1 MLESLVMPRDHAS
14 RRQIQDSSADR
25 IPATAPALLAWY
37 DRHRRELPWRAKPD
51 ERPDPYRV
59 WLSEIMLQ
67 QTTVATVG
75 PYYARF
81 LERWPT
87 VGALAAAEL
96 DEVLHA
102 WQGLGYYARAR
113 NLHRCAKAVAAEH
126 GGRFP
131 ASEEGLLTLP
141 GIGGY
146 TAAAVAAIAF
156 GAKATPVDGNIERV
170 VARLFAIETPLPAA
184 KPELKRLAS
193 QLTPETR
200 AGDFAQSLMD
210 LGATIC
216 RPKAP
221 LCLACP
227 LTQYCAARAQG
238 IAETLP
244 RRSPKRVRPQKHG
257 VVFWIRRPDGAVL
270 LRRRAEDGLL
280 GGLMEFPS
288 TGWREAAWS
297 VAAAIKSAPV
307 KADWRALPG
316 LVRHGFTH
324 FDIDLTLLV
333 GEVPVRTRLE
343 GLWCR
348 PEDFGGQALPT
359 LMKKVARHALAA
371 LDEGALARAKPRK
384 VAKKKASS

>member
-1 MLESLVMPRDHAS
+1 MPRDHAPS
-14 RRQIQDSSADR
+14 RSAADAGDARTRQ
-25 IPATAPALLAWY
+25 TAPALLAWY
-37 DRHRRELPWRAKPD
+37 DRHRRDLPWRARPG
-51 ERPDPYRV
+51 ERPDPYHV

-81 LERWPT
+81 LQRWPT
-87 VGALAAAEL
+87 VAALAAADL
-96 DEVLHA
+96 DAVLHA

-113 NLHRCAKAVAAEH
+113 NLHRCAKAVAGEH

-131 ASEEGLLTLP
+131 ETEEGLLTLP

-170 VARLFAIETPLPAA
+170 VARLFALETPLPAS
-184 KPELKRLAS
+184 KPELRRLAGL
-193 QLTPETR
+193 LTPETR
-200 AGDFAQSLMD
+200 AGDFAQAMMD
-210 LGATIC
+210 LGATLC

-227 LTQYCAARAQG
+227 LTAFCAARAAG

-244 RRSPKRVRPQKHG
+244 RRSPKRARPQKHG
-257 VVFWIRRPDGAVL
+257 VVFWIRCPDGAVL
-270 LRRRAEDGLL
+270 LRRRAEEGLL

-288 TGWREAAWS
+288 TDWREESWS
-297 VAAAIKSAPV
+297 VSAAIKAAPV
-307 KADWRALPG
+307 KADWQALPG
-316 LVRHGFTH
+316 VVEHGFTH
-324 FDIDLTLLV
+324 FDIDLTLLT
-333 GEVPVRTRLE
+333 GEVPARTKLE
-343 GLWCR
+343 GVWVK
-348 PEDFGGQALPT
+348 PEDFAGQALPT

-371 LDEGALARAKPRK
+371 LQDAPAAPPETGRR
-384 VAKKKASS
+384 KKKASS

>member
-1 MLESLVMPRDHAS
+1 
-14 RRQIQDSSADR
+14 
-25 IPATAPALLAWY
+25 
-37 DRHRRELPWRAKPD
+37 
-51 ERPDPYRV
+51 
-59 WLSEIMLQ
+59 
-67 QTTVATVG
+67 VG

-87 VGALAAAEL
+87 VEALAAADL

-113 NLHRCAKAVAAEH
+113 NLHRCAKAVAADH

-131 ASEEGLLTLP
+131 PSEEGLLSLP

-146 TAAAVAAIAF
+146 TSAAVAAIAF

-170 VARLFAIETPLPAA
+170 VARLFAVETPLPSA

-193 QLTPETR
+193 QLTPEAR
-200 AGDFAQSLMD
+200 AGDFAQAMMD

-227 LTQYCAARAQG
+227 LTPYCAAREQG

-244 RRSPKRVRPQKHG
+244 RRSPKRARPQKHG
-257 VVFWIRRPDGAVL
+257 VVFWIRRHDGAVL
-270 LRRRAEDGLL
+270 LRRRAENGLL

-288 TGWREAAWS
+288 TAWREDIWS
-297 VAAAIKSAPV
+297 AAAAIRSAPT
-307 KADWRALPG
+307 KAEWRSVPG
-316 LVRHGFTH
+316 VVRHGFTH
-324 FDIDLTLLV
+324 FDIDLQILAGV
-333 GEVPVRTRLE
+333 VPARTRLE
-343 GLWCR
+343 GVWVQ
-348 PEDFGGQALPT
+348 PEEFAGQALPT

-371 LDEGALARAKPRK
+371 LQAEPPAFVGARLRRR
-384 VAKKKASS
+384 KKASS

>member
-1 MLESLVMPRDHAS
+1 MPRDHAPA
-14 RRQIQDSSADR
+14 RQIRDPKTER
-25 IPATAPALLAWY
+25 IPTTAPALLAWY
-37 DRHRRELPWRAKPD
+37 DRHRRELPWRAKPG
-51 ERPDPYRV
+51 EKADPYRV

-87 VGALAAAEL
+87 VEALAAAGL

-193 QLTPETR
+193 QLTPESR
-200 AGDFAQSLMD
+200 AGDFAQAMMD

-227 LTQYCAARAQG
+227 LTQFCAARAQG

-244 RRSPKRVRPQKHG
+244 RRSPKRARPQRHG
-257 VVFWIRRPDGAVL
+257 VVFWIRRGDGAVL
-270 LRRRAEDGLL
+270 LRRRAEEGLL

-288 TGWREAAWS
+288 TGWRETLWSAREAIEAAP
-297 VAAAIKSAPV
+297 AR
-307 KADWRALPG
+307 ADWRALPG
-316 LVRHGFTH
+316 VVEHGFTH

-333 GEVPVRTRLE
+333 GEVPARTKIE
-343 GLWCR
+343 GLWVR

-371 LDEGALARAKPRK
+371 LDDDASAPKKPGRAG
-384 VAKKKASS
+384 KKKASS

>member
-1 MLESLVMPRDHAS
+1 MPRDHAS
-14 RRQIQDSSADR
+14 ARPSQDPSAER
-25 IPATAPALLAWY
+25 LVATAPALLAWY
-37 DRHRRELPWRAKPD
+37 DRHRRELPWRARAG
-51 ERPDPYRV
+51 ETPDPYRV
-59 WLSEIMLQ
+59 WLSEVMLQ
-67 QTTVATVG
+67 QTTVVTVG

-87 VGALAAAEL
+87 VEALAAAEL

-113 NLHRCAKAVAAEH
+113 NLHRCAKAVAALH

-131 ASEEGLLTLP
+131 SSEEGLLTLP

-170 VARLFAIETPLPAA
+170 VARLFAVETPLPAA
-184 KPELKRLAS
+184 KPELKRLAA

-200 AGDFAQSLMD
+200 AGDFAQAMMD
-210 LGATIC
+210 LGATVC

-221 LCLACP
+221 LCLTCP
-227 LTQYCAARAQG
+227 LTRLCAARAQG

-244 RRSPKRVRPQKHG
+244 RRSPRRARPKKHG

-270 LRRRAEDGLL
+270 MQRRAEEGLL

-297 VAAAIKSAPV
+297 AKEAIKSQPV
-307 KADWRALPG
+307 PAEWRALPG
-316 LVRHGFTH
+316 VVEHGFTH
-324 FDIDLTLLV
+324 FDIDLTLLA
-333 GEVPVRTRLE
+333 GEVPARTKLD
-343 GLWCR
+343 GVWVR
-348 PEDFGGQALPT
+348 PEDFGSQALPT

-371 LDEGALARAKPRK
+371 LVGEGAAPVKARKTAK
-384 VAKKKASS
+384 KKKASP

>member
-1 MLESLVMPRDHAS
+1 
-14 RRQIQDSSADR
+14 
-25 IPATAPALLAWY
+25 
-37 DRHRRELPWRAKPD
+37 
-51 ERPDPYRV
+51 
-59 WLSEIMLQ
+59 MLQ

-87 VGALAAAEL
+87 VEALAEAEL

-113 NLHRCAKAVAAEH
+113 NLHRCAKAVAADH
-126 GGRFP
+126 GGQFP
-131 ASEEGLLTLP
+131 PSEEGLLSLP

-156 GAKATPVDGNIERV
+156 GIKATPVDGNIERV

-184 KPELKRLAS
+184 KPELRRLAS
-193 QLTPETR
+193 QLTPEAR
-200 AGDFAQSLMD
+200 AGDFAQGLMD
-210 LGATIC
+210 LGAAIC

-221 LCLACP
+221 LCVACP
-227 LTQYCAARAQG
+227 LTPYCAARAQG

-244 RRSPKRVRPQKHG
+244 RRSPKRARPQRHG
-257 VVFWIRRPDGAVL
+257 MVFWIRRPDGAVL

-288 TGWREAAWS
+288 TDWREEIWS
-297 VAAAIKSAPV
+297 PAAAIKSAPANV
-307 KADWRALPG
+307 EWRALPG
-316 LVRHGFTH
+316 VVRHGFTH
-324 FDIDLTLLV
+324 FDIDLQILAGV
-333 GEVPVRTRLE
+333 VPAPARLE
-343 GLWCR
+343 GIWVR
-348 PEDFGGQALPT
+348 PEEFAGQALPT

-371 LDEGALARAKPRK
+371 LQADPPAFVGPCLRRR
-384 VAKKKASS
+384 KKASS

>member
-1 MLESLVMPRDHAS
+1 MPRDHAS
-14 RRQIQDSSADR
+14 ARPSQDPSAER
-25 IPATAPALLAWY
+25 LVATAPALLAWY
-37 DRHRRELPWRAKPD
+37 DRHRRELPWRA
-51 ERPDPYRV
+51 RPGETPHPYRV
-59 WLSEIMLQ
+59 WLSEVMLQ
-67 QTTVATVG
+67 QTTVVTVG

-87 VGALAAAEL
+87 VEALAAAGL

-113 NLHRCAKAVAAEH
+113 NLHRCAKAVAAGH

-131 ASEEGLLTLP
+131 SSEEGLLTLP

-170 VARLFAIETPLPAA
+170 VARLFAVETPLPAA
-184 KPELKRLAS
+184 KPELKRLAA

-200 AGDFAQSLMD
+200 AGDFAQAMMD
-210 LGATIC
+210 LGATVC

-221 LCLACP
+221 LCLTCP
-227 LTQYCAARAQG
+227 LTALCAARAQG

-244 RRSPKRVRPQKHG
+244 RRSPKRARPQKHG
-257 VVFWIRRPDGAVL
+257 VVFWIRRADGAVL
-270 LRRRAEDGLL
+270 LRKRAEEGLL

-288 TGWREAAWS
+288 TDWREAAWS
-297 VAAAIKSAPV
+297 AAAAINSAPA

-316 LVRHGFTH
+316 VVEHGFTH

-333 GEVPVRTRLE
+333 GEVPARTKLE
-343 GLWCR
+343 GLWVR
-348 PEDFGGQALPT
+348 PEEFGGQALPT

-371 LDEGALARAKPRK
+371 LEDGAPVRKTLAKA
-384 VAKKKASS
+384 AKKKASS

>member
-1 MLESLVMPRDHAS
+1 MPRDHAPP
-14 RRQIQDSSADR
+14 RQSPDPSADR
-25 IPATAPALLAWY
+25 LAAAAPALLAWY
-37 DRHRRELPWRAKPD
+37 DRHRRDLPWRAKPG

-87 VGALAAAEL
+87 VEALAAADL

-113 NLHRCAKAVAAEH
+113 NLHRCAKAVAADH
-126 GGRFP
+126 GGQFP
-131 ASEEGLLTLP
+131 PSEAGLLSLP

-170 VARLFAIETPLPAA
+170 MARLFAIETPLPAA

-200 AGDFAQSLMD
+200 AGDFAQAMMD

-227 LTQYCAARAQG
+227 LTPHCAARALG

-244 RRSPKRVRPQKHG
+244 RRSPKRARPQKHG
-257 VVFWIRRPDGAVL
+257 VVFWIRRPNGAVL

-288 TGWREAAWS
+288 TDWREAVWS
-297 VAAAIKSAPV
+297 TAVAIRSAPA
-307 KADWRALPG
+307 KTEWRALPG
-316 LVRHGFTH
+316 VVRHGFTH
-324 FDIDLTLLV
+324 FDIDLAIV
-333 GEVPVRTRLE
+333 AGEVPARARLE
-343 GLWCR
+343 GVWVR
-348 PEDFGGQALPT
+348 PEKFASQALPT
-359 LMKKVARHALAA
+359 LMKKVARHALSA
-371 LDEGALARAKPRK
+371 LQEDAPASVGVRGRP
-384 VAKKKASS
+384 KKKASS